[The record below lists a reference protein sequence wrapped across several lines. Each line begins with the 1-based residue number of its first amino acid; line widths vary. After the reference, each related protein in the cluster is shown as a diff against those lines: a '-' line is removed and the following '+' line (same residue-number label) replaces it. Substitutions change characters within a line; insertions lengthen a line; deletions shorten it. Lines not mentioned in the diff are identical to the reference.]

1 MPTKSLENLLNP
13 NNDGGVGD
21 VIRRAKEMGEL
32 ATALTKIL
40 PVDLAEGIV
49 AANIRDS
56 GELVVICRSSA
67 WASRLRFET
76 ESILDAARKTG
87 ADVASMSVK
96 VSQNG

>member
-32 ATALTKIL
+32 STALTKIL